1 MGLTITNT
9 NTLSL
14 LHILN
19 RNTAAQSNTLT
30 QLSTGFRI
38 NKGSDDPAGLIASSA
53 LSRELIA
60 VEEAIGSNQRTD
72 SILSVADGAL
82 GEISS
87 LLDEIESLAA
97 ASTNE
102 AGLSASEVAANQ
114 AQIDNALTAID
125 RIVNTTQ
132 FNGLKLIDGTN
143 SIDTTGVDSTAITN
157 LRVYSRSQS
166 TSNIS
171 LTVTRQASATT
182 ASAVVGPAG
191 ATGAAARTSGTTQLV
206 VNGTLGAANIS
217 LASGLTK
224 AEVVAEINA
233 AKDQTGV
240 SAVVNTGTLGS
251 SIQLNSTTYG
261 TDAFVSV
268 EVLSGGVINSS
279 YGTSTGDSNTGNDLA
294 SVNKQYGVDAQ
305 ITINGQS
312 TGADGLDVSYNGG
325 GISLSFSL
333 AEAFGNGN
341 TVAETSTFTIQA
353 NGGATFQLG
362 TDATTRQTIGID
374 SLNTAK
380 LGGGDAGAIL
390 SELKSG
396 GAADLRTDVST
407 ALQAVKKAQGQV
419 AEIRGRIGGFQ
430 KFQVQAAIRNLQTTQ
445 TGLEDARSA
454 IRDTDYAVATSRLTQ
469 QQVLTQTT
477 VSLLGLAG
485 QQSAQILALLG

>member
-14 LHILN
+14 LNILN

-38 NKGSDDPAGLIASSA
+38 NKGADDPAGLIASAS

-60 VEEAIGSNQRTD
+60 VEEAINSNQRTD
-72 SILSVADGAL
+72 SILTVADGAL
-82 GEISS
+82 GEISA

-143 SIDTTGVDSTAITN
+143 SIGTTSVDGSRITN
-157 LRVYSRSQS
+157 LRIYSRSQS
-166 TSNIS
+166 SSAVS

-182 ASAVVGPAG
+182 ASAVLGPP
-191 ATGAAARTSGTTQLV
+191 AAPTSTARTSGTTQLM
-206 VNGTLGAANIS
+206 VNGTLGAASIS

-224 AEVVAEINA
+224 AQIVSEINA

-240 SAVVNTGTLGS
+240 SAIVNTGALGS

-279 YGTSTGDSNTGNDLA
+279 YGTSTGDGSTANDLT
-294 SVNKQYGVDAQ
+294 SVNKQFGVDAQ

-312 TGADGLDVSYNGG
+312 TGADGLDVTYNGG

-333 AEAFGNGN
+333 AEAFGNGS
-341 TVAETSTFTIQA
+341 VAATTSTFSVQA
-353 NGGATFQLG
+353 SGGATFQLG
-362 TDATTRQTIGID
+362 TETNTRQTIGID
-374 SLNTAK
+374 SLNTSK
-380 LGGGDAGAIL
+380 LGGGDSGAIL
-390 SELKSG
+390 AELKSG
-396 GAADLRTDVST
+396 GAADLRTNVAT

-454 IRDTDYAVATSRLTQ
+454 IRDTDYAVATARLNQ
-469 QQVLTQTT
+469 QTVLTQTT